1 MTDENRTPEE
11 LSPDELEA
19 QAGEEL
25 PDREAMSILP
35 IEPTSVPI
43 PLDDDF
49 PRPDPG
55 PTERQLTV

>member
-1 MTDENRTPEE
+1 VTEENRAPEE
-11 LSPDELEA
+11 LSPDELEG

-43 PLDDDF
+43 PVDDDF

-55 PTERQLTV
+55 PVERHPTV

>member
-1 MTDENRTPEE
+1 MPEE
-11 LSPDELEA
+11 LSSDELES

-43 PLDDDF
+43 PVDDDY

-55 PTERQLTV
+55 PVEREPTV